1 MLRPAAQAELG
12 RLKRE
17 AAARRA
23 AKQAAQQAAQPPEP
37 AARGLSADPAVNG
50 AVPAADAPPV
60 ITEDLLRTLKV
71 SWSAKV
77 GSGLTFVPSLAGHL
91 ALGRHCSIQQALA
104 AV

>member
-1 MLRPAAQAELG
+1 VQAELA

-23 AKQAAQQAAQPPEP
+23 AQQMAQQAAQPAAAEP
-37 AARGLSADPAVNG
+37 GATAAAGSAMGDAAAAV
-50 AVPAADAPPV
+50 DAPPV

-77 GSGLTFVPSLAGHL
+77 SSTYW
-91 ALGRHCSIQQALA
+91 QKM
-104 AV
+104 

>member
-1 MLRPAAQAELG
+1 MTGVLRLAVQAELG

-23 AKQAAQQAAQPPEP
+23 AQQAAQQAAQPARSAP
-37 AARGLSADPAVNG
+37 AGLAAAEAAGGSAVNG
-50 AVPAADAPPV
+50 AAPVADAPPV

-77 GSGLTFVPSLAGHL
+77 GHVCFQPVPQFQGT
-91 ALGRHCSIQQALA
+91 
-104 AV
+104 